1 MGCVGVSRCRHS
13 VHHIWLPPGGQQ
25 GVWQGLQRPG
35 GHLPQAGAR
44 LRPRSLSA
52 SIPHVSLPKHLCR
65 AHQTTVWLHLVLA
78 ACLWCWSQHHSRCK
92 NTRLHIQTAYQ
103 HSTHPSMGQPTKISQ
118 RTFSQPPKTSQC
130 TRLYSASA
138 LASSCPPTQSTD
150 CQPCLLLPWHG
161 IVKPFVQVYILSTP
175 LIVKQNNINQ

>member
-13 VHHIWLPPGGQQ
+13 VHHIWVPPGGQQ

-44 LRPRSLSA
+44 LRPRPLSA